1 MFKLFQYPLFLLF
14 NLQYKNGNHKPRVV
28 PYIATAGTVTF
39 FQWSILLIIIL
50 LIEKVLGVSFLKFIW
65 PEPQKPLTALNSL
78 MCLLIKYCICA
89 FVINSLY
96 FINKHYFITKG
107 LLDRLY
113 QTFKD
118 HPSNT
123 RVKRSFFHTCLLLY
137 ALLVFILLFSNYQCF
152 QPLILSCV
160 FWPNLAQLINRP
172 SKKQIK
178 ALEKSLKLNSNNA
191 EMTKL
196 PSQECSKMHS
206 IADTNTFS
214 TNFTFREKKPNRGS
228 IAKYL
233 ASLFIT
239 DTLIFIFI
247 CVLFLSVAT
256 FFEEES
262 PFSFRL
268 QTPFQSASFLFEL
281 ALCTSALRLI
291 FFYPFQILPLIWVAK
306 KMEGRKRV
314 LVTALVDSGLFVPI
328 ILSSAFVFQIDF
340 LAKPIFYVL
349 AIAAFLSPFVLNKI
363 VPFNKLIPPAQV

>member
-28 PYIATAGTVTF
+28 PYIATVGTVTF
-39 FQWSILLIIIL
+39 FQWSILLIVIL
-50 LIEKVLGVSFLKFIW
+50 LIEKMLGVSFLKFIW
-65 PEPQKPLTALNSL
+65 PEPQKPVTALNSL

-96 FINKHYFITKG
+96 LINKHYFITKG

-123 RVKRSFFHTCLLLY
+123 RVKRFFCHTSLLLY
-137 ALLVFILLFSNYQCF
+137 VLLVFILLFSNYQCF
-152 QPLILSCV
+152 QPLVLSCV

-172 SKKQIK
+172 SKKQIE
-178 ALEKSLKLNSNNA
+178 AIEKSLKLNSNNA

-196 PSQECSKMHS
+196 APQICSQKHS
-206 IADTNTFS
+206 L
-214 TNFTFREKKPNRGS
+214 KKRIFGKKKSNNGS
-228 IAKYL
+228 IVKYL

-256 FFEEES
+256 FFGEKS

-281 ALCTSALRLI
+281 ALCTSALRLV
-291 FFYPFQILPLIWVAK
+291 FSTPSKFCLL
-306 KMEGRKRV
+306 
-314 LVTALVDSGLFVPI
+314 SG
-328 ILSSAFVFQIDF
+328 
-340 LAKPIFYVL
+340 
-349 AIAAFLSPFVLNKI
+349 
-363 VPFNKLIPPAQV
+363 